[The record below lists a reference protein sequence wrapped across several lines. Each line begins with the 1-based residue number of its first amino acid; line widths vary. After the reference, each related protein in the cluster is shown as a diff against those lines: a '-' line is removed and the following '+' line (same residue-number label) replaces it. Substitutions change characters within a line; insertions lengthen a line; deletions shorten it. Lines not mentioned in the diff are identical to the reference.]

1 MYVALQ
7 LPVWSKSLYLGKKV
21 YPVQFFYPALILIF
35 KQWATLHLCSGLH
48 IMNFLTMCHPT
59 LLYVSSLVFGS
70 SEHGWTAAIF
80 AHSVQL

>member
-7 LPVWSKSLYLGKKV
+7 LPVWSKSIYLGEKV
-21 YPVQFFYPALILIF
+21 YPVQFLPEASFGLQVLFFPLLILIF

-59 LLYVSSLVFGS
+59 LVYVPPLVFDS
-70 SEHGWTAAIF
+70 SE
-80 AHSVQL
+80 